1 MSVAVDDIALDA
13 VPTVA
18 RPYRLQ
24 YEEAQSS
31 WVLLYPEGM
40 VKLNGPAG
48 EILSRCDGARD
59 VAAVVAELER
69 AFDRTGPGQGLDA
82 DVRGF
87 LAVALER
94 GWVRLAPS
102 PE

>member
-1 MSVAVDDIALDA
+1 MSDVAAVAPGA
-13 VPTVA
+13 VPRVA
-18 RPYRLQ
+18 RPFRLQ
-24 YEEAQSS
+24 WEEAQSA

-48 EILSRCDGARD
+48 EILSRCDGERD

-69 AFDRTGPGQGLDA
+69 AFDRTGPGEGLET

-94 GWVRLAPS
+94 GWVALA
-102 PE
+102 

>member
-1 MSVAVDDIALDA
+1 MSVAADDVGLDA
-13 VPTVA
+13 VPSVA
-18 RPYRLQ
+18 RPFRLQ
-24 YEEAQSS
+24 YEDAQSS

-48 EILSRCDGARD
+48 EILSRCDGERD

-69 AFDRTGPGQGLDA
+69 AFDRTGPGEGLEA

-94 GWVRLAPS
+94 GWVGLA
-102 PE
+102 

>member
-1 MSVAVDDIALDA
+1 MSVAAQDIDTAA
-13 VPTVA
+13 APSVA
-18 RPYRLQ
+18 RPFRLQ
-24 YEEAQSS
+24 YEDAQSS

-48 EILSRCDGARD
+48 EILSRCDGERT
-59 VAAVVAELER
+59 VAAIVAELET
-69 AFDRTGPGQGLDA
+69 AFGRTGPGEGLED

-94 GWVRLAPS
+94 GWVSFR
-102 PE
+102 

>member
-1 MSVAVDDIALDA
+1 MSELADVPLEA

-24 YEEAQSS
+24 YEEAQSA

-48 EILSRCDGARD
+48 EILSRLDGARD
-59 VAAVVAELER
+59 VGSVVAELER
-69 AFDRTGPGQGLDA
+69 AFDRTGPGEGLEA

-94 GWVRLAPS
+94 GWVRLS
-102 PE
+102 

>member
-1 MSVAVDDIALDA
+1 MSDLADVPTAA
-13 VPTVA
+13 VPSVA
-18 RPYRLQ
+18 RPFRLQ
-24 YEEAQSS
+24 YEEAQSA

-48 EILSRCDGARD
+48 EILSRCDGQRD
-59 VAAVVAELER
+59 VGAVVAELER
-69 AFDRTGPGQGLDA
+69 AYQRTGPGEGLEA

-94 GWVRLAPS
+94 GWVRLA
-102 PE
+102 